1 MEENSIES
9 EVTVTNR
16 KDLYKKIYK
25 AETLKRPQEVVST
38 EAREEEADWK
48 LWTIRDIWN
57 RNNENGL
64 PAAAENNNFEL
75 EAMLKSLEAGNT
87 ETITHSSDP
96 EFFNY
101 SVSKMDHRN
110 FQPKI
115 H

>member
-25 AETLKRPQEVVST
+25 AETLKRPQEIVST
-38 EAREEEADWK
+38 EAREEETDWK
-48 LWTIRDIWN
+48 LWTIKDIWS
-57 RNNENGL
+57 RNEKAL
-64 PAAAENNNFEL
+64 PAVDNNNVEL
-75 EAMLKSLEAGNT
+75 EAMLRSLEAGNT

-101 SVSKMDHRN
+101 SVSKMDHKN